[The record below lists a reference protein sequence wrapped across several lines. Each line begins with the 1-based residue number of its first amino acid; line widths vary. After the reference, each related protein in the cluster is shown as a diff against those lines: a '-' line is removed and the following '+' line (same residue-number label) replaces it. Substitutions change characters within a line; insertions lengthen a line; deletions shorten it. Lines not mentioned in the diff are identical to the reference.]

1 MFIFIAILHIAM
13 KSVEV
18 GSYLLNK
25 PAEIFSVEDD
35 STSGARP
42 KSDVMI
48 LGCLEDEMT
57 ALREYSRPANE
68 YNNPALNQSAD
79 QNAL

>member
-1 MFIFIAILHIAM
+1 MSFLIVILHIVM

-18 GSYLLNK
+18 GSHLLNK
-25 PAEIFSVEDD
+25 PAEVFSVEDD
-35 STSGARP
+35 GTSGARP

-68 YNNPALNQSAD
+68 
-79 QNAL
+79 